1 MAISESTQLFPASSS
16 RVCVADHHTERTA
29 MPELTTPRELFLHE
43 LGDILY
49 VERKLSDEVLP
60 KLIGEVSDEEFKSGL
75 ESHLEETRQHVA
87 NVEKVFEL
95 VGEEPEVETCVGFEG
110 LKSEHDQLIEE
121 SASSLVDII
130 DVGAAARTE
139 NYEIAAYEGLRRMAK
154 AMGKEEAVDLLD
166 ANLKQEKEALREVEK
181 IATRLSNES
190 AKETSAA

>member
-1 MAISESTQLFPASSS
+1 
-16 RVCVADHHTERTA
+16 
-29 MPELTTPRELFLHE
+29 MPELTTPRDLFLHE

-49 VERKLSDEVLP
+49 VERALAEETLP

-75 ESHLEETRQHVA
+75 ESHLGQTRQHVA

-95 VGEEPEVETCVGFEG
+95 LGEEPEVEKCVGFEG
-110 LKSEHDQLIEE
+110 LKKEHDQLIEE
-121 SASSLVDII
+121 SSSTLVDIV

-154 AMGKEEAVDLLD
+154 AMGEDETVELLD
-166 ANLKQEKEALREVEK
+166 ENLKQEKETLQEVKK

-190 AKETSAA
+190 AKEASAA

>member
-1 MAISESTQLFPASSS
+1 
-16 RVCVADHHTERTA
+16 
-29 MPELTTPRELFLHE
+29 MPELTTPRDLFLHE

-49 VERKLSDEVLP
+49 VERALAEETLP

-75 ESHLEETRQHVA
+75 ESHLGQTRQHVV

-95 VGEEPEVETCVGFEG
+95 LGEEPEVEKCVGFEG
-110 LKSEHDQLIEE
+110 LKKEHDQLIEE
-121 SASSLVDII
+121 SASSLIDIV

-154 AMGKEEAVDLLD
+154 ALGEGKAVDLLD
-166 ANLKQEKEALREVEK
+166 ENLKQEKEALREVEK

-190 AKETSAA
+190 AKEASAA

>member
-1 MAISESTQLFPASSS
+1 
-16 RVCVADHHTERTA
+16 

-49 VERKLSDEVLP
+49 VERALADETLP

-75 ESHLEETRQHVA
+75 ESHLEQTRQHVA
-87 NVEKVFEL
+87 KVEKVFEL
-95 VGEEPEVETCVGFEG
+95 LGEEPEAEKCIAFEG
-110 LKSEHDQLIEE
+110 LKKEHDQMIEE
-121 SASSLVDII
+121 SASSLVDIV

-154 AMGKEEAVDLLD
+154 AMGEDKAVDLLD
-166 ANLKQEKEALREVEK
+166 ENLKDEKETLREVEK

-190 AKETSAA
+190 VKQPSTA